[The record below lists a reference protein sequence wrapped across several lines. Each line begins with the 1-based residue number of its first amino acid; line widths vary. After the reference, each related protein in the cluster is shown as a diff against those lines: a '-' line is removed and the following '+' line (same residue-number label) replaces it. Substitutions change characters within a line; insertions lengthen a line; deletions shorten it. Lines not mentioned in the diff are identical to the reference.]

1 MAQGMPV
8 ITHSQSLIGNSAKHM
23 ESVMIADDT
32 ASFCFAVEYLLADL
46 DRTFILCK
54 KAQELMR
61 TSYSQ
66 SFVAETRFHIYEK
79 LLK

>member
-1 MAQGMPV
+1 MV
-8 ITHSQSLIGNSAKHM
+8 
-23 ESVMIADDT
+23 ADDI

-46 DRTFILCK
+46 DRTFNLCK
-54 KAQELMR
+54 SAQELMR

-66 SFVAETRFHIYEK
+66 SFVAEKRFHIYEK